1 MNGRYKI
8 ARNEKK
14 IGGGTEVYTVCY
26 TGPEGHGCATNVW
39 RSADGTCRCTSC
51 SGPLV
56 GMSRSC
62 KHVQAVK
69 RAVGRQA

>member
-1 MNGRYKI
+1 MSNRYKVSK
-8 ARNEKK
+8 NNQK
-14 IGGGTEVYTVCY
+14 IGDDTEVYTVCY

-39 RSADGTCRCTSC
+39 RGTDGVCRCVSC

-56 GMSRSC
+56 AMSRSC

-69 RAVGRQA
+69 RAVGKRA